1 MYLLV
6 AIRYHLVPVARRILK
21 RASVRTF
28 AAYIPIVALLGF
40 GYWRYGAAVQQLPD
54 VPLTMPMARLG
65 TLLGLAPILFIRTPV
80 TRGASIFHSMAT
92 EDPTMALKMMIL
104 SNVGSRCGYVLL
116 LVLGVAPF
124 VVRLSHS
131 LEQSILHLVSDGVY
145 VVIYCGAVTLI
156 DCASTGRT
164 KYRVPLVL
172 CVLSLVGIETL
183 LLFYRPWADV
193 AGVVLNVTVVGICWT
208 RYIPRMDPILIQ
220 EYLNGLAVIN
230 DRRRSRLRGILDAVG
245 VETKVYLK
253 SFLLTTNSV
262 IPVIAALAIY
272 GGLLVFLIRG
282 TPQEEPLSSVM
293 VLGFGASFFYS
304 NILIESFRNF
314 NLMFVKMSPVTFFRL
329 TRLILTPHC
338 TIVGLSTAVIS
349 LDTGITGFL
358 GRNGSGKTTT
368 MRLIMGLLRPDAG
381 KVLIDDRDLWQFDHI
396 FALKKNLG
404 YLPNEDYFF
413 DRLSG
418 RENLE
423 YLSLMKTADRDA
435 YIALDHF
442 MTRLEVDTYIDDE
455 FGSYSTGMRKKV
467 QFIGAL
473 IGDPAHILL
482 DEPHS
487 GLDVLA
493 GIALQDTLI
502 ELRSRGAAIFMS
514 SHVPEVFDTLTDRLL
529 VIDRGR
535 IVVQHDAPYPAK
547 SVDLY
552 LRAIS
557 APPAPAP
564 SVDGAC

>member
-1 MYLLV
+1 MYLFL
-6 AIRYHLVPVARRILK
+6 AIRYHLVPIARRILK
-21 RASVRTF
+21 RTSVRTF

-145 VVIYCGAVTLI
+145 VVIFCSAAAFI
-156 DCASTGRT
+156 DCASTGRP
-164 KYRVPLVL
+164 KYRVPLVF

-220 EYLNGLAVIN
+220 EYLNGFAVIN
-230 DRRRSRLRGILDAVG
+230 DRRRRRLRGILDAVG

-262 IPVIAALAIY
+262 IPVIATLAVY
-272 GGLLVFLIRG
+272 VGLLVFLIRG
-282 TPQEEPLSSVM
+282 TPQEEPLSTVM
-293 VLGFGASFFYS
+293 VLGFGVSFFYS

-314 NLMFVKMSPVTFFRL
+314 NFMFIRMSPVTFFRL

-338 TIVGLSTAVIS
+338 TIVGLSTAVIVV
-349 LDTGITGFL
+349 LLTLL
-358 GRNGSGKTTT
+358 GRARLTPVLLLISYVVFLPTLSWSVA
-368 MRLIMGLLRPDAG
+368 MRFLNSRILGGLYNAMLALGGLVLSVIAPAVYVLYAVAAG
-381 KVLIDDRDLWQFDHI
+381 V
-396 FALKKNLG
+396 
-404 YLPNEDYFF
+404 
-413 DRLSG
+413 
-418 RENLE
+418 
-423 YLSLMKTADRDA
+423 
-435 YIALDHF
+435 F
-442 MTRLEVDTYIDDE
+442 MYRQ
-455 FGSYSTGMRKKV
+455 GMRRYA
-467 QFIGAL
+467 AL
-473 IGDPAHILL
+473 TVEDWA
-482 DEPHS
+482 
-487 GLDVLA
+487 
-493 GIALQDTLI
+493 
-502 ELRSRGAAIFMS
+502 
-514 SHVPEVFDTLTDRLL
+514 
-529 VIDRGR
+529 
-535 IVVQHDAPYPAK
+535 
-547 SVDLY
+547 
-552 LRAIS
+552 
-557 APPAPAP
+557 
-564 SVDGAC
+564 